1 MFAAPP
7 MARAGRMLR
16 TTAAVCAVTASA
28 VAVVLAGAAPA
39 AAAPP
44 SCKTAGLVIWLD
56 TNGNGTAGTIFYT
69 LNFTNLSGHT
79 CTLRGFP
86 GVSAVNLSGHMMGK
100 AASRDSGQTVKTVT
114 LGNGKS
120 AKATLGLVDVG
131 ALPQGACNPATA
143 AGLRV
148 FPPNQTSSKVIP
160 FPFQG
165 CSHAGPSFLRIR
177 AVTKS

>member
-1 MFAAPP
+1 MIARSP
-7 MARAGRMLR
+7 MGRAGRMLR
-16 TTAAVCAVTASA
+16 TTVAAGAVAASA

-44 SCKTAGLVIWLD
+44 SCKTAGLVVWLN

-69 LNFTNLSGHT
+69 LNFTNLSGHS

-100 AASRDSGQTVKTVT
+100 AASRDPGQTVKTVT
-114 LGNGKS
+114 LGNGKT

-131 ALPQGACNPATA
+131 ALPQGGCRPATA

-148 FPPNQTSSKVIP
+148 FPPNTSTSKVIP

-165 CSHAGPSFLRIR
+165 CSRAGAGFMGIR
-177 AVTKS
+177 PVTK